1 MAPEVQGHVSK
12 RAVVGGSD
20 DRAKPLKGEEW
31 NVKLQDR
38 TLGFVITYVDA
49 MSVVSPEEMV
59 ASVPERIQAQ
69 WKRSPPEWVSEEKW
83 VKFCG
88 LEMKWQAGGLLV
100 GQPSYAASLLETRP
114 EVRGTQFPFPKV
126 ELVEELNI
134 TAEEVHAAQSV
145 VGELLWLSVRTR
157 PDLSFGVSWMGRMGY
172 VVTEAS
178 GEVSGPHAGIRQGN
192 PTSLPEVSEASRRP
206 WSPTRA
212 PTSQEDDPGG
222 DPCGCQFCTMRR

>member
-100 GQPSYAASLLETRP
+100 GQPSYAASLLEKHP
-114 EVRGTQFPFPKV
+114 EVRGMQFPFPRGGSEHHGKEGPCSSV
-126 ELVEELNI
+126 GGWGVALVVGKNATRSQLW
-134 TAEEVHAAQSV
+134 SV
-145 VGELLWLSVRTR
+145 VDGKNGLRSHRGKW
-157 PDLSFGVSWMGRMGY
+157 
-172 VVTEAS
+172 
-178 GEVSGPHAGIRQGN
+178 
-192 PTSLPEVSEASRRP
+192 
-206 WSPTRA
+206 
-212 PTSQEDDPGG
+212 
-222 DPCGCQFCTMRR
+222 